1 MQPIAGKDIAARVS
15 GMISPKHQV
24 HGYTVGLTVK
34 NIYSLD
40 PTGRVDFGGS
50 EYAPAGKMSIT
61 AQRGKLEDKYLWWD
75 LGRGSYFVEFNETV
89 ELAADEFGYVE
100 ADDRLIR
107 AGATHA
113 PFFLRGRMAPVETL
127 ITVAALRTQMKQ
139 NARISRIRIF
149 RVEGAGSAAAPAS
162 PKATPA
168 SPRAASAPKGAAKAK
183 RKK

>member
-1 MQPIAGKDIAARVS
+1 MQPIAGKDIATRVS

-34 NIYSLD
+34 NVYSVD

-50 EYAPAGKMSIT
+50 EYSPAGKMPIV
-61 AQRGKLEDKYLWWD
+61 AQRGKMEDKYLWWD
-75 LGRGSYFVEFNETV
+75 LGRGSYFIEFNETV

-100 ADDRLIR
+100 ADDRLVR

-127 ITVAALRTQMKQ
+127 ITVAALRVQVKQ
-139 NARISRIRIF
+139 NARISRIRLF
-149 RVEGAGSAAAPAS
+149 RAAGATSASVPTAPA
-162 PKATPA
+162 A
-168 SPRAASAPKGAAKAK
+168 KGAAKAK